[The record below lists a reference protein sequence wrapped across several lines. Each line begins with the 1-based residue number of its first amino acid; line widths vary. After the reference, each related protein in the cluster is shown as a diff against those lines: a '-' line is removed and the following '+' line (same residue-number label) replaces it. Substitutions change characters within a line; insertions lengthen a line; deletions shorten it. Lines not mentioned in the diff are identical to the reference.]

1 MRILLDSNILYWS
14 IIEPEKIGKTVA
26 EILTSPEN
34 EAWVSSVSL
43 AELRIKQAIGKLR
56 LPEAFDQ
63 EVISLGYEM
72 LDLKLA
78 HTRWLAELP
87 LIHRDP
93 FDRMLIA
100 QAIEE
105 GLTIVTSDQAFA
117 RYPVQTLLN

>member
-1 MRILLDSNILYWS
+1 MMIFHDLFDDGQSDARTRIFMPTMQFLKKHKN
-14 IIEPEKIGKTVA
+14 T
-26 EILTSPEN
+26 
-34 EAWVSSVSL
+34 L

-56 LPEAFDQ
+56 LPDAFDQ
-63 EVISLGYEM
+63 EVISLGYDI

-78 HTRWLAELP
+78 RTRWLAELP